1 MKLEGRADFP
11 YDAAQVWCALHDL
24 DILVKVIPGC
34 KSMAPDEDGGYRVM
48 LSLGVAAIKG
58 DYEGK
63 IRVTDIEF
71 PHHYVLNGEGAGKP
85 GFVSMKVDCR
95 LEANSAGTLMRWS
108 CDANVGGLIAGIG
121 GRVMTGISKHM
132 AKQFFKDLID
142 EMDNHFESIQTQP
155 VKGVQYETSE
165 V

>member
-1 MKLEGRADFP
+1 MKLKGHADFP
-11 YDAAQVWCALHDL
+11 YDAAQVWSALHDV

-34 KSMAPDEDGGYRVM
+34 KSMTPDGDGGYRVT

-63 IRVTDIEF
+63 IRATDIEF
-71 PHHYVLNGEGAGKP
+71 PHHYVLNGEGVGKP
-85 GFVSMKVDCR
+85 GYVSMKVDCR
-95 LEANSAGTLMRWS
+95 LESNSAGTLMRWS

-132 AKQFFKDLID
+132 AREFFKDLIK
-142 EMDNHFESIQTQP
+142 EMGNHFEPMQAQT
-155 VKGVQYETSE
+155 VKG
-165 V
+165 

>member
-11 YDAAQVWCALHDL
+11 YDPEQVWSALHDV

-34 KSMAPDEDGGYRVM
+34 KSMMPDDKGGYLVT

-58 DYEGK
+58 DYEGT
-63 IRVTDIEF
+63 IHATDIEF
-71 PHHYVLNGEGAGKP
+71 PHHYVLTGKGTGKP
-85 GFVSMKVDCR
+85 GYVNMKVDCR

-108 CDANVGGLIAGIG
+108 CGAEVGGLIAGIG

-132 AKQFFKDLID
+132 AKAFFKDLID
-142 EMDNHFESIQTQP
+142 EMGNHFESPRIQS
-155 VKGVQYETSE
+155 VKG
-165 V
+165 